1 MAFTA
6 SSRTGH
12 SRVTRRLASR
22 AKLAVMAASPATAP
36 SVRSG
41 DRDRRS
47 IGTVR
52 RSRAILADG
61 ARTTIHVAR
70 FAADET
76 DLRLAVL
83 RRPQPLV
90 EWCSTNGVENA
101 VVGGFFTRPNGA
113 SGRPLGELRTRGI
126 VRRSVPFDAPW
137 DAVRACVHAT
147 RGEVSLARRDE
158 LPRHPRG
165 DLLQAGPLLVR
176 DGVSVTDGD
185 DPEGFTAGAA
195 QFDSDITDG
204 RYPRT
209 AFAIT
214 EMEYL
219 AVAVDGRARHDVG
232 MTMTEL
238 ANHLVAMGAIAAIN
252 LDGGGSSSLV
262 VDGELCNVPRGDY
275 DVPEPGGRPV
285 VTALT
290 FVPRV

>member
-1 MAFTA
+1 M
-6 SSRTGH
+6 
-12 SRVTRRLASR
+12 
-22 AKLAVMAASPATAP
+22 
-36 SVRSG
+36 
-41 DRDRRS
+41 
-47 IGTVR
+47 R

-76 DLRLAVL
+76 DLRLVVL

-101 VVGGFFTRPNGA
+101 VVGGFFTRPNGD

-126 VRRSVPFDAPW
+126 VRRSVAFDAPW

-147 RGEVSLARRDE
+147 RGDVALARRGD

-176 DGVSVTDGD
+176 DGVSLIDGGD
-185 DPEGFTAGAA
+185 HEGFTAAA
-195 QFDSDITDG
+195 EQFDSDITDG

-214 EMEYL
+214 ETEYL

-232 MTMTEL
+232 MTMAEL
-238 ANHLVAMGAIAAIN
+238 ANHLVAMGAMAAIN

-290 FVPRV
+290 FVPRI

>member
-6 SSRTGH
+6 PSRTGH
-12 SRVTRRLASR
+12 NRVTRRLGGR
-22 AKLAVMAASPATAP
+22 ANLVAMAATPATAP
-36 SVRSG
+36 LRTG
-41 DRDRRS
+41 DRDHRS
-47 IGTVR
+47 LGTVR

-70 FAADET
+70 FAVDET
-76 DLRLAVL
+76 EIRLAVL

-90 EWCSTNGVENA
+90 DWCSTNGISDA
-101 VVGGFFTRPNGA
+101 VVGGFFTRPNGQ
-113 SGRPLGELRTRGI
+113 SGRPLGEVRTRGI
-126 VRRSVPFDAPW
+126 VRRSVAFDAPW
-137 DAVRACVHAT
+137 DAVRACVHSSG
-147 RGEVSLARRDE
+147 RGGAVLDRRDA
-158 LPRHPRG
+158 LPRFPRG

-176 DGVSVTDGD
+176 DGQILVD
-185 DPEGFTAGAA
+185 DSDTEGFSAGQS

-214 EMEYL
+214 ETDYL

-232 MTMTEL
+232 MTMVEL
-238 ANHLVAMGAIAAIN
+238 ASSLLGMGAITAIN

-262 VDGELCNVPRGDY
+262 VDGRLCNVPRGDY

-290 FVPRV
+290 FAPRS